1 MLTLDTDGFLQ
12 LLNDGLTMVTSFKT
26 AAQFVYQP
34 VLLTSKILRSLL
46 KLFVEVREKVLPES
60 TSSQS
65 LVFADFDDSGKK
77 ADGSLLVRKWYAV
90 IKP

>member
-1 MLTLDTDGFLQ
+1 MTLKTDG
-12 LLNDGLTMVTSFKT
+12 LLELLTEGLTMVTSFKT
-26 AAQFVYQP
+26 AAQYVYQP

-46 KLFVEVREKVLPES
+46 KLFMEVREKVLPC
-60 TSSQS
+60 TSQS

>member
-1 MLTLDTDGFLQ
+1 MTLKTDG
-12 LLNDGLTMVTSFKT
+12 LLELLTEGLTMVTSFKT
-26 AAQFVYQP
+26 AAQYVYQP